1 MKHKAGGNH
10 MNRNGFFQV
19 LIKMDGTYLKIY
31 PAVEEGKEIT
41 LDEITSY
48 LTKHQ
53 IAEYNLPAINKGL
66 QQQEETVVKL
76 TNEKTFP
83 ISEDMD
89 IIVSSDKMKAIA
101 RFYPA
106 SNDGSQMDE
115 AEIYRG
121 FTSNGIKYGIKKESV
136 SSYLK
141 DRKYCTDY
149 IIAVGTKPI
158 EGKDAKI
165 EYSFNT
171 NLSARPKLNEDGSV
185 DFHQLQNMNSV
196 TEGTILATLTKEV
209 TGTPGVDVFGKAIL
223 PTPIKV
229 KKLLYGSNIA
239 LSEDGLQLI
248 AKVDGHVVLK
258 EDGKVVLSNVYE
270 VDGDVDTSTGDIS
283 YKGDVEIRGNVRTG
297 FTVIAKG
304 NINVQGV
311 VEGARLIAGGNIV
324 IQRGI
329 QGMSRGIVQAQG
341 NVIAKFI
348 ESATVQANGYIEV
361 DAIMHSKVTAKT
373 EIHVSGKKGLIVG
386 GYVRAGN
393 LIQAQTIGSSM
404 GGSTCVEVGNDPAI
418 QDRLAQLKEE
428 KKKLEAEEYQLGQ
441 VLEVVKKKQQKGILE
456 PSKLVS
462 FQKSLMQYKEVTQKL
477 QAIEKEAA
485 TYEGNIGESDGGRIK
500 VDKIIYPGVKVS
512 ISGEFTIISDTH
524 RCCQFIKEWHEIKR
538 IN

>member
-1 MKHKAGGNH
+1 MD
-10 MNRNGFFQV
+10 RNGFFQV
-19 LIKMDGTYLKIY
+19 LIKADGTYLKIY
-31 PAVEEGKEIT
+31 PAIEQGKAVT

-48 LTKHQ
+48 LTKHSVTG
-53 IAEYNLPAINKGL
+53 YSLPDINKGL
-66 QQQEETVVKL
+66 QKEGEVVVKL

-89 IIVSSDKMKAIA
+89 VLISSDNMKAIA

-106 SNDGSQMDE
+106 SNDGTQMDE
-115 AEIYRG
+115 REIYRG
-121 FTSNGIKYGIKKESV
+121 FAAHGVKYGIKGEAV
-136 SSYLK
+136 ASYLK
-141 DRKYCTDY
+141 DRNYCTDY

-158 EGKDAKI
+158 EGKDSKI
-165 EYSFNT
+165 EYHFNT
-171 NLSARPKLNEDGSV
+171 DLRARPKLNEDGSV

-209 TGTPGVDVFGKAIL
+209 LGTSGTDVCGRTIL
-223 PTPIKV
+223 PAPITV
-229 KKLLYGSNIA
+229 KKLLYGSNIS

-248 AKVDGHVVLK
+248 ADVDGHVVLK
-258 EDGKVVLSNVYE
+258 QDGKVALSNVYE
-270 VDGDVDTSTGDIS
+270 VEGDVDTSTGDIS

-297 FTVIAKG
+297 FSVIAKG

-329 QGMSRGIVQAQG
+329 QGMNRGTIQAQG

-348 ESATVQANGYIEV
+348 ESATIQANGYVEA

-373 EIHVSGKKGLIVG
+373 EIHVAGKKGLIVG
-386 GYVRAGN
+386 GHVRAGS
-393 LIQAQTIGSSM
+393 LIQAQTMGSPM
-404 GGSTCVEVGNDPAI
+404 GGSTCVEVGTDPAI
-418 QDRLAQLKEE
+418 QDKLTELKEE
-428 KKKLEAEEYQLGQ
+428 KKKLQAEEYQLGQ

-456 PSKLVS
+456 PSKLAS
-462 FQKSLMQYKEVTQKL
+462 FQSTLVRYKEVTQRM
-477 QAIEKEAA
+477 QEIEKEVAV
-485 TYEGNIGESDGGRIK
+485 YEENIGDLEGAKIK

-512 ISGEFTIISDTH
+512 ISGEFTITSNTH
-524 RCCQFIKEWHEIKR
+524 HCCQFIKEWHEIKR